1 MYIDFAKLKKS
12 PHNGNDA
19 YRLHYVLRSTRV
31 CTYSTCIM
39 VSSATCS
46 LLARFNF
53 FMNAYEKYVCTVYIL
68 YSLFIFCCPAVLDIK
83 TRGCFVL
90 VVTSSHHRIIR
101 RTQTF
106 IIYKK

>member
-46 LLARFNF
+46 LLA
-53 FMNAYEKYVCTVYIL
+53 L
-68 YSLFIFCCPAVLDIK
+68 SLRELINK
-83 TRGCFVL
+83 SSL
-90 VVTSSHHRIIR
+90 VD
-101 RTQTF
+101 
-106 IIYKK
+106 